1 VALPGLA
8 PAAVLAAA
16 PGMTVLVHAADGPV
30 RVHVLGARVR
40 LPKQPLRPGRLAVR
54 ALILAEARRAALRE
68 WLAGAEQAAVDTAL
82 CQADDVPV
90 TGRSALLARW
100 PQFRLQF

>member
-1 VALPGLA
+1 
-8 PAAVLAAA
+8 VLAASA
-16 PGMTVLVHAADGPV
+16 GTTVLVHAADGPA
-30 RVHVLGARVR
+30 RVHVTGARVR
-40 LPKQPLRPGRLAVR
+40 LPAQPAGETRLAVR
-54 ALILAEARRAALRE
+54 ALMLAEARRAALRE

-90 TGRSALLARW
+90 TGRSHLLVRW